1 MTAADFERL
10 ALYRN
15 KRGPLN
21 PMLRMESGFALV
33 AACVLNAAGSKK
45 QGGKPFVQAD
55 FMPWADDKEDDLSVE
70 SVFKKLGGRAHG

>member
-1 MTAADFERL
+1 MTADDFERL

-21 PMLRMESGFALV
+21 PTLRAESGFALV

-45 QGGKPFVQAD
+45 QDGRQFVQAD
-55 FMPWADDKEDDLSVE
+55 FMPWAGEREDELSVE
-70 SVFKKLGGRAHG
+70 SVFKKLGGLAHG